1 MSQPGLFSSHWHR
14 VKDLKPEIP
23 GDVKVSRQV
32 FRGISYHLMHRGTAS
47 GYHRLDSLAY
57 DLVSRFDGTMTI
69 SDIWEAAQKSHG
81 AEAPTQPD
89 FIALLS
95 TLHEADL
102 VVIDRSLDADRLF
115 KRSETDSRR
124 VALQRVSNPL
134 YLRFRIADPHQLL
147 NWLQPRIVPLFTRTT
162 LAVWLIGLFIALVQL
177 LPHQNELLTEVAEL
191 DLLSPAHLGMFISI
205 FVVMKLFHE
214 LAHAVTVRHFGGEV
228 HELGIAFMVLL
239 PNPYTDASASIFFSS
254 KHHRMLVSAAGIM
267 VELAFAGIGAVLWT
281 ISDGSLHTL
290 ALITLLTGSVST
302 VLFNGNPLLKFDGY
316 YVLADWLEIPNL
328 AERSRRYLMGKAKR
342 LLLRL
347 PDDAPTPADAGEQR
361 WLIGYGITST
371 MYRILLMA
379 TIAWMLSG
387 QYFLFGKLLA
397 IYVLISLL
405 LVPTWRLAT
414 YIKRLAPTA
423 RWRSASIITTL
434 LVSLLSLVFLVPL
447 PQTTI
452 ADGVVW
458 LPEHAIVRV
467 ANDCEITEVLSI
479 PGTTVFPDTPL
490 LQCSDAEL
498 DNRLITIGTTV
509 QELSAERAGLA
520 IENPPYYKLLS
531 QKIDTAMAELQQT
544 EQLIEK
550 QRLKSQT
557 GGRFLIQGQQQLLG
571 KYFAQGSIVG
581 YVVPEKERTIRVA
594 LHQQEIKLVDRL
606 VQPIEVF
613 MLQHVGTSQGFN
625 SHVVQQTPKP
635 SRNVVSP
642 ALTTLG
648 GGRLAA
654 TRNDQ
659 GILLDRPA
667 FDVELNWPESAP
679 ETAVG
684 GRVKVKFV
692 HQATPLIHRLV
703 DRVRDALIERVRA

>member
-115 KRSETDSRR
+115 KRSETESRR

-147 NWLQPRIVPLFTRTT
+147 NWLQPRIVSLFTRTA

-328 AERSRRYLMGKAKR
+328 AERSRRYLMGKVKR

-361 WLIGYGITST
+361 WLIGYGIAST

-414 YIKRLAPTA
+414 
-423 RWRSASIITTL
+423 
-434 LVSLLSLVFLVPL
+434 
-447 PQTTI
+447 
-452 ADGVVW
+452 
-458 LPEHAIVRV
+458 
-467 ANDCEITEVLSI
+467 
-479 PGTTVFPDTPL
+479 
-490 LQCSDAEL
+490 
-498 DNRLITIGTTV
+498 
-509 QELSAERAGLA
+509 
-520 IENPPYYKLLS
+520 
-531 QKIDTAMAELQQT
+531 
-544 EQLIEK
+544 
-550 QRLKSQT
+550 
-557 GGRFLIQGQQQLLG
+557 
-571 KYFAQGSIVG
+571 
-581 YVVPEKERTIRVA
+581 
-594 LHQQEIKLVDRL
+594 
-606 VQPIEVF
+606 
-613 MLQHVGTSQGFN
+613 
-625 SHVVQQTPKP
+625 
-635 SRNVVSP
+635 
-642 ALTTLG
+642 
-648 GGRLAA
+648 
-654 TRNDQ
+654 
-659 GILLDRPA
+659 
-667 FDVELNWPESAP
+667 
-679 ETAVG
+679 
-684 GRVKVKFV
+684 V
-692 HQATPLIHRLV
+692 HQALATDSAMAKRL
-703 DRVRDALIERVRA
+703 DHHYPACLSAQSCISGSPTANDHS